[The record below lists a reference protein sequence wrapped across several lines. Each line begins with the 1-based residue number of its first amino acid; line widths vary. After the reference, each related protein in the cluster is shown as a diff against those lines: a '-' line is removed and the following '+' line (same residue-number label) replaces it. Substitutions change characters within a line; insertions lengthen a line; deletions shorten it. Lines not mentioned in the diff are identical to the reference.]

1 MVTILLMF
9 TLVKIGLLDLIKPGD
24 FDLNDKGRSGR
35 PIEVNDAVLEELLEE
50 DLRQLTRDLVIF
62 N

>member
-24 FDLNDKGRSGR
+24 FDLNDKDRSGG
-35 PIEVNDAVLEELLEE
+35 PIEVNDAV
-50 DLRQLTRDLVIF
+50 
-62 N
+62 